1 MLLSLALGLPAM
13 HRAQH
18 EVHISSPTPMARCF
32 VQRKWLGNAKTHCLH
47 AFPIRVVRPVSQS
60 NRARDRT
67 PVIHSCQNQSRALGP
82 LSLPSIAV
90 DPLAIKATAQYKRRW
105 ILVHI
110 NTTQATPRCHKCNTH
125 IKAINAVML
134 GVCHGHTA
142 KLLAIKAITQHQRCW
157 ILVNTVAIKATP

>member
-1 MLLSLALGLPAM
+1 M
-13 HRAQH
+13 
-18 EVHISSPTPMARCF
+18 
-32 VQRKWLGNAKTHCLH
+32 
-47 AFPIRVVRPVSQS
+47 VRPVSQS

-67 PVIHSCQNQSRALGP
+67 PVIHSCQNQSRAPGP

-125 IKAINAVML
+125 IKAINAMML

-157 ILVNTVAIKATP
+157 ILVNTVAIKATPCCPKGDSHVKAADAMMLSLSQPACQTSCHQGNHTTPAMLDTSACQN